1 MTRTGLSASGRV
13 MTQNASCI
21 FHNGDDGDDDY
32 NESGDVDH
40 RGGGGGGDDDDD
52 VESEGSQDAQRVG
65 WAVSAPTTTAST
77 SWSQSQ
83 RNMNNGQEI
92 GG

>member
-40 RGGGGGGDDDDD
+40 RGGGGGGDDDDGD
-52 VESEGSQDAQRVG
+52 DDCDGDEAFQHL
-65 WAVSAPTTTAST
+65 
-77 SWSQSQ
+77 
-83 RNMNNGQEI
+83 
-92 GG
+92 GGL